1 MDAAELLDG
10 LRAIAREGLDYADNP
25 YDRARYQRLAELV
38 ERAYSDLTG
47 LPAEVVSERFRLDL
61 GAPTAKVGTTAVV
74 PDGNGRVLLQR
85 RADDGRWGLPGGC
98 LDPGEL
104 PEEGVV
110 REVAEETGVTV
121 EVERLTDVRGR
132 RASLPATPHSQVGLT
147 YLCRVMSGEPR
158 ADHES
163 LEVAW
168 KHPAEVAEWHADHG
182 ERVRATLGRA
192 P

>member
-1 MDAAELLDG
+1 M
-10 LRAIAREGLDYADNP
+10 
-25 YDRARYQRLAELV
+25 
-38 ERAYSDLTG
+38 
-47 LPAEVVSERFRLDL
+47 
-61 GAPTAKVGTTAVV
+61 
-74 PDGNGRVLLQR
+74 
-85 RADDGRWGLPGGC
+85 
-98 LDPGEL
+98 
-104 PEEGVV
+104 
-110 REVAEETGVTV
+110 TV

-132 RASLPATPHSQVGLT
+132 RASLPAAPHSQVGLT
-147 YLCRVMSGEPR
+147 YLCRVVSGQPR

>member
-10 LRAIAREGLDYADNP
+10 LRAIACEGLEYADNP
-25 YDRARYQRLAELV
+25 YDRARYQRLAKLV
-38 ERAYSDLTG
+38 ERAYTDLTG
-47 LPAEVVSERFRLDL
+47 LAAETVSERFRVDL

-74 PDGNGRVLLQR
+74 PDGSGRVLLQR
-85 RADDGRWGLPGGC
+85 RADDGRWGLPGGW

-147 YLCRVMSGEPR
+147 YLCRMVGGEPR
-158 ADHES
+158 PDHES

-168 KHPAEVAEWHADHG
+168 KHPRDVGEWHADHG
-182 ERVRATLGRA
+182 ERVQATLGRT

>member
-1 MDAAELLDG
+1 VDAAELLDG
-10 LRAIAREGLDYADNP
+10 LQAIAREGLDYADNP
-25 YDRARYQRLAELV
+25 YDRARYHRLAELV
-38 ERAYSDLTG
+38 ERAYTDLTG
-47 LPAEVVSERFRLDL
+47 LAAETVSERFRLDL

-74 PDGNGRVLLQR
+74 LDGSGRVLLQR
-85 RADDGRWGLPGGC
+85 RADDGRWGLPGGW

-147 YLCRVMSGEPR
+147 YLCRMVGGEPR
-158 ADHES
+158 PDHES

-168 KHPAEVAEWHADHG
+168 KHPRDVGEWHADHD
-182 ERVRATLGRA
+182 ERVQATLGRS

>member
-25 YDRARYQRLAELV
+25 YDQARYERLAELV
-38 ERAYSDLTG
+38 ARAYADLTG
-47 LPAEVVSERFRLDL
+47 LPAGAVSERFRHDL

-74 PDGNGRVLLQR
+74 PDGSGRVLLQR
-85 RADDGRWGLPGGC
+85 RADDGRWGLPGGW

-110 REVAEETGVTV
+110 REVAEETGVAV

-147 YLCRVMSGEPR
+147 YLCRVVGGEPR
-158 ADHES
+158 PDHES

-168 KHPAEVAEWHADHG
+168 KHPRDVGEWHADHG

-192 P
+192 S